1 VITRAH
7 ILMVSGSTRSGSV
20 NTAALATAAATAP
33 SGVTTAMYDGL
44 TQLPAFNPDH
54 DGDHVPDTVAQ
65 LRRQIAEADAVLFSA
80 PEYAGSLPG
89 SFKNLLDWT
98 VGGGELYGKPA
109 VWLNVAA
116 EGRGRAAQETLVTV
130 LGYVG
135 AAIVDAACRHIPVD
149 RTAIGADGTVIDP
162 RFHAAMTE
170 SWNAL
175 LSALDQR
182 AAEKARFIG

>member
-1 VITRAH
+1 
-7 ILMVSGSTRSGSV
+7 VSGSTRKGSV
-20 NTAALATAAATAP
+20 NTAALTAAAAAAP
-33 SGVTTAMYDGL
+33 NGVTTLMYDGL
-44 TQLPAFNPDH
+44 TRLPAFNPDH
-54 DGDHVPDTVAQ
+54 DGDHVPDMVAQ
-65 LRRQIAEADAVLFSA
+65 LRQQIAAADAVLFST

-116 EGRGRAAQETLVTV
+116 EGRGRAAVETLVTV

-135 AAIVDAACRHIPVD
+135 AAIVEAACRHFPVD
-149 RTAIGADGTVIDP
+149 RTAIGPDGRVNDP
-162 RFHAAMTE
+162 RFQAAMAE

-175 LSALDQR
+175 LSALNQR
-182 AAEKARFIG
+182 AAASGRRIG